1 MLEHTGVHTDKVVSK
16 SFHHQKENLLWVK
29 LSLEKGNLLVINL
42 ECSSTYI
49 GFQINKL
56 VLVISIYAVTILF
69 LHENVHKKLIDVNLH
84 RAVNCDC
91 AIPCKPLGMIPR
103 FSYLMV
109 ETSKSNY
116 LRCPLRG
123 SHLKRLYGY
132 RCVQSQRVWCSSG
145 LVEKRSM
152 YFGHFALK

>member
-1 MLEHTGVHTDKVVSK
+1 M
-16 SFHHQKENLLWVK
+16 
-29 LSLEKGNLLVINL
+29 NL
-42 ECSSTYI
+42 ECSSMYI
-49 GFQINKL
+49 GFLINKL

-69 LHENVHKKLIDVNLH
+69 LRENARKKIIDGNLH

-91 AIPCKPLGMIPR
+91 AIPCKPIGMIPR

-109 ETSKSNY
+109 ETSNSNY
-116 LRCPLRG
+116 LR
-123 SHLKRLYGY
+123 YGY
-132 RCVQSQRVWCSSG
+132 RCVQSQRVWFLSG